1 MTLGL
6 HPHENLP
13 KPMSPC
19 ILGLTLLALMAALS
33 IDEIMSFCYIF
44 GQYPLQCMA
53 HYHTRVRGNWY
64 YLCKLLC
71 KLDANL

>member
-6 HPHENLP
+6 HPHEDQP

-19 ILGLTLLALMAALS
+19 ILGLTLSALMKACH
-33 IDEIMSFCYIF
+33 FVIF

-53 HYHTRVRGNWY
+53 HSHTRVRGNLY
-64 YLCKLLC
+64 NLCKLLC
-71 KLDANL
+71 KLDNYANL

>member
-6 HPHENLP
+6 HPHEDQP

-19 ILGLTLLALMAALS
+19 ILGFTLSALMGALS
-33 IDEIMSFCYIF
+33 IDQSMSFCYIF

-53 HYHTRVRGNWY
+53 HSNTRIRGNW
-64 YLCKLLC
+64 
-71 KLDANL
+71 